1 MGATAAALFGVFLIL
16 VILKVPIAVSLG
28 GASLVAIG
36 AFTNIPIFTAM
47 QRFFTSCDNFS
58 MMAIPFFMI
67 AGSLMARGGV
77 SRRLVNFA
85 NSLVGALP
93 GGLAIV
99 AIVASLFF
107 GALSGSSTA
116 TVAAIGAITVPYM
129 IEAGYSER
137 FSLATV
143 GAAGFLGV
151 IIPPSIPM
159 INYATSMTGVSIG
172 DMFMAGFLPG
182 FILALGLSIVAI
194 VYGKK
199 NVPVTVKFSWRNVW
213 TTFKDAFWALLMPV
227 IILGGIYGGFFTA
240 TESGCI
246 ACFYGLFVGIFVYRE
261 IKPKDFYDIM
271 VDSVTSTGMIMLIVA
286 AAGAFGFVMTRELI
300 PVKVAQLILSV
311 STNKY
316 VFLILVNLLLLV
328 VGTFMETNAAIVILA
343 PMMAN
348 VLTELH
354 INPIHFGIVMI
365 VNLAIGMITPP
376 LGVNLYVA
384 AGLRKAKVDAV
395 VNKHLLQY
403 LGVCLAILLLL
414 TFVEPI
420 TMLVPDLIASLRG

>member
-1 MGATAAALFGVFLIL
+1 MAGAAGALFGVFLIL
-16 VILKVPIAVSLG
+16 VILKVPIALSLG

-36 AFTNIPIFTAM
+36 LFTNIPVFTAM
-47 QRFFTSCDNFS
+47 QRFFTSCDSFS

-85 NSLVGALP
+85 NSMVGPLP

-116 TVAAIGAITVPYM
+116 TVAAIGSIVVPYM
-129 IEAGYSER
+129 LEAGYGLQ

-143 GAAGFLGV
+143 ATAGFLGV

-159 INYATSMTGVSIG
+159 INYGVSMGVSIG
-172 DMFMAGFLPG
+172 DMFLAGFIPG
-182 FILALGLSIVAI
+182 ILLAAAMSVVAI
-194 VYGKK
+194 IYGKK
-199 NVPVTVKFSWRNVW
+199 HVPITIRFSLKNVF
-213 TTFKDAFWALLMPV
+213 TTFKDAIWALLMPI
-227 IILGGIYGGFFTA
+227 IILGGIYGGIFTA
-240 TESGCI
+240 TESGCV
-246 ACFYGLFVGIFVYRE
+246 ACFYGLFVGIFIYKE
-261 IKPKDFYDIM
+261 IKLKDFYNIM
-271 VDSVTSTGMIMLIVA
+271 VDSVVSTGMIMLIVA
-286 AAGAFGFVMTRELI
+286 AAGAFGFVMTREMI
-300 PVKVAQLILSV
+300 PVKVAEMILSV

-316 VFLILVNLLLLV
+316 VFLILINLLLLV

-343 PMMAN
+343 PMMST
-348 VLTELH
+348 VLTQLG
-354 INPIHFGIVMI
+354 IDPIHFGIVMI

-384 AGLRKAKVDAV
+384 AGLEKAKVDAV
-395 VNKHLLQY
+395 INKHLWTY
-403 LGVCLAILLLL
+403 LGVCLVVLLLL
-414 TFVEPI
+414 SFVPQI
-420 TMLVPDLIASLRG
+420 TMFIPNLVRG